1 MTTTASPSFIEQRRK
16 ALRRFLLM
24 IRRHPV
30 LRDDEIVRYFFSF
43 NGAEVA
49 QHIKERYKV
58 VVDESMTSEL
68 VKTARVSCEEYYV
81 ESMSCNIIH

>member
-1 MTTTASPSFIEQRRK
+1 MVTMTIIASPSFIEQRRK
-16 ALRRFLLM
+16 ALRRFLLL

-43 NGAEVA
+43 TGAEVA

-58 VVDESMTSEL
+58 AVDESMTSEL
-68 VKTARVSCEEYYV
+68 TRTARVRLTILS
-81 ESMSCNIIH
+81 

>member
-1 MTTTASPSFIEQRRK
+1 MTTIASPSFIEQRRK
-16 ALRRFLLM
+16 ALRRFLLL

-43 NGAEVA
+43 TGSELA

-58 VVDESMTSEL
+58 VADESVTSEL
-68 VKTARVSCEEYYV
+68 AKTAKVRL
-81 ESMSCNIIH
+81 